1 MMRLIKRKREEAQI
15 TKIKIKTGISLQILQ
30 WGDYEQLYANNYE
43 NINETDNFL
52 YKYNLSKMRVE
63 IENHNKSLK

>member
-1 MMRLIKRKREEAQI
+1 MVRLIKRKREEAQI
-15 TKIKIKTGISLQILQ
+15 TKVKIKTGISLQILQ

-43 NINETDNFL
+43 NINDIDNFL
-52 YKYNLSKMRVE
+52 YKYNLSKMTVE